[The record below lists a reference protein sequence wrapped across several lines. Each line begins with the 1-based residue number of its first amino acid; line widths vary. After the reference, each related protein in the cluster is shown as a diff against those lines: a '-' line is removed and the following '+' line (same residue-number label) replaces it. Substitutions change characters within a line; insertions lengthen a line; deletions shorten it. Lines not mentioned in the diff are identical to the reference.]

1 MKIALIAL
9 LLAAAASSALTAV
22 LIAAVIKEN
31 HRKTKA
37 TQQAVFKSTM
47 LSPGYEEY
55 VDAALGLV
63 FALLYTRAQTTAYR
77 PTREELEQSASERR
91 QERAEVD
98 RTVAAVTG
106 MILGGRPWD
115 YIMPN
120 GKALGD
126 CTGAECR
133 DIGGFFEYIGL
144 EVPANELVRHR
155 MTENEIRTLLSD
167 NLLGSSRSAISP
179 GPH

>member
-1 MKIALIAL
+1 VKALLAL
-9 LLAAAASSALTAV
+9 LLAAAASSVLATV
-22 LIAAVIKEN
+22 LIAAIIKEN

-55 VDAALGLV
+55 VNAALDLV
-63 FALLYTRAQTTAYR
+63 FALLYTRAQTTAYP
-77 PTREELEQSASERR
+77 PTREELRQRAGERR

-98 RTVAAVTG
+98 RTIAAVTG
-106 MILGGRPWD
+106 MILGARPWD

-120 GKALGD
+120 DKALGD

-144 EVPANELVRHR
+144 EVPADELVRHK
-155 MTENEIRTLLSD
+155 MTENEIRTLLRD
-167 NLLGSSRSAISP
+167 NLLGSSRSAISS
-179 GPH
+179 GPD